1 MCCKC
6 KIQWIFKPHLKKNV
20 KYLTNKVYTDY
31 IRQNDT
37 ILAILGSI
45 YGSVFYVVL
54 LTLHMDRSLV
64 AQGIA
69 VAELAASP

>member
-1 MCCKC
+1 M
-6 KIQWIFKPHLKKNV
+6 
-20 KYLTNKVYTDY
+20 TA
-31 IRQNDT
+31 
-37 ILAILGSI
+37 LAILGSI

-54 LTLHMDRSLV
+54 LTLHMDSSLV